1 MNNSSIRIINLNCYL
16 IENLFQ
22 NLLNN
27 LFFYIFLYFITSL
40 QIR

>member
-22 NLLNN
+22 NLSNN